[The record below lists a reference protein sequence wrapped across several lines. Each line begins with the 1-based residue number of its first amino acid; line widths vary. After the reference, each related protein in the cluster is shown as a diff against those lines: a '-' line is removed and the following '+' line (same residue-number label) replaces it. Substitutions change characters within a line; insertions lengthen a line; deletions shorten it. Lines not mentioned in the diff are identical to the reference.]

1 MNTSDL
7 TAAVGGLCVVAGLA
21 GLAGYAVPGL
31 NATYVFVTLVGV
43 VAGVQG
49 LRYALRRRKVTVL
62 ETETGD
68 TERRYRVPVPG
79 DDVDR
84 ELSPSGG
91 WRGGR
96 GSSTVRERIREAA
109 LRTLVLRDNCTEAEA
124 EARLDEGSWT
134 DDPVAARYLGAD
146 VSVPLRTRLRL
157 VVRGRAS
164 TIRASRAISAI
175 ERLRDEGDGRPSGTD
190 GSGRSDKS
198 AESAESSAT
207 KSTPDEPTGEPT
219 GEPRAET
226 HRAQRPGD
234 GR

>member
-21 GLAGYAVPGL
+21 GLAGYVVPGL

-91 WRGGR
+91 WRGSR
-96 GSSTVRERIREAA
+96 GSSTVRQRIREAA
-109 LRTLVLRDNCTEAEA
+109 VRTLVLRDNCTEAEA
-124 EARLDEGSWT
+124 EARLEEGAWT
-134 DDPVAARYLGAD
+134 DDPVAAQYLGAD

-157 VVRGRAS
+157 VVRGRVS
-164 TIRASRAISAI
+164 TIRASRAISAVG
-175 ERLRDEGDGRPSGTD
+175 RLRDEGGGRPSGTD
-190 GSGRSDKS
+190 GFGGSDGSGRSG
-198 AESAESSAT
+198 AT
-207 KSTPDEPTGEPT
+207 ESTPDESGE
-219 GEPRAET
+219 ET
-226 HRAQRPGD
+226 QRAQRTGD
-234 GR
+234 RR